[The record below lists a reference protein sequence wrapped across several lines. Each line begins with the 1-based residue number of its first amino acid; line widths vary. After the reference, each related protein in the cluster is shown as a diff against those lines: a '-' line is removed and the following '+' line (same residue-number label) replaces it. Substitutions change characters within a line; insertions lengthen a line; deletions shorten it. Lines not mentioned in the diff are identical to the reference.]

1 MAMKKCVCVHVQC
14 QKTSNKEATI
24 TNVSEYPHISV
35 QKEDVVG
42 MIHDNIHDMIP
53 TFSEL
58 LISHNT
64 CNRL

>member
-35 QKEDVVG
+35 QKDVVG
-42 MIHDNIHDMIP
+42 MIHDNTYDMIP